1 MTQHSTVMKCIA
13 VLFDALSHCF
23 DIYEYSIC
31 RHSERTNEKKVKGT
45 REGMQPK
52 GSLLLLLTC
61 VVRSNFTGCM
71 RVPCVRI
78 DMALCH
84 HRRFCSC
91 PAFLS
96 LSISP
101 SLSFSP
107 CFSCF
112 LSSCMFF
119 FRFCFTR
126 NAYTRIE
133 FGCCSGFLRNLSHK
147 ISLLSTKAAASQR
160 KNTISRRSVHFLWTD
175 C

>member
-31 RHSERTNEKKVKGT
+31 RHSERTTEKKVKGT

-119 FRFCFTR
+119 FSVLFHSKFIHK
-126 NAYTRIE
+126 NRIWML
-133 FGCCSGFLRNLSHK
+133 FGISKKFITQNFIVVHK
-147 ISLLSTKAAASQR
+147 SSSQPTKEYYISAIGAFSL
-160 KNTISRRSVHFLWTD
+160 D
-175 C
+175 